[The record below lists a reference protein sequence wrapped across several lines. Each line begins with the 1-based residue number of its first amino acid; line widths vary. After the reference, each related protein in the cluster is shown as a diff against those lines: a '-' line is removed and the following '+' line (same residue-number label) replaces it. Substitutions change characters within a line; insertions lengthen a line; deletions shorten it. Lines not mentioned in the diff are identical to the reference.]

1 MELPDE
7 HGLIW
12 EAIYRHPG
20 EENATK
26 ARVILLEADLRM
38 SGGRLRDV
46 VHELR
51 TVYHLPAGSNP
62 RGYFRMVTTR
72 EFASQRRRLRRRAL
86 RIMAAAAGV
95 RRAWRKFDEDRRSS
109 RDRGEQERLEY
120 ASGTP
125 ALPDEGPVA
134 QQVERRAQPSPR
146 VARRPR
152 LETARAQSGGS

>member
-1 MELPDE
+1 MNLPRE

-12 EAIYRHPG
+12 EAIRRYPG
-20 EENATK
+20 EKSAAP
-26 ARVILLEADLRM
+26 ARVILAEAGLRM

-72 EFASQRRRLRRRAL
+72 EFASQRLRLRRRAL

-95 RRAWRKFDEDRRSS
+95 KCAWLRFDEERRSS

-134 QQVERRAQPSPR
+134 QLLERRAKPSPR